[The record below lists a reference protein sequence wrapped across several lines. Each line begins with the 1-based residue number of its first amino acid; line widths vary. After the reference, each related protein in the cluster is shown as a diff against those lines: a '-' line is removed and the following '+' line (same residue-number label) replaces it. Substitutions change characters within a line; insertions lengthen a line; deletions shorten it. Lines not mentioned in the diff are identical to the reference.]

1 MVKDK
6 DKLFIE
12 CECVD
17 RCTIL
22 TIEFLDD
29 FDIFN
34 LNLYRIYAFNNKK
47 EIYEFNLSQDQAKH
61 LIEYLQK
68 KLKTIKK
75 PKKRISVETLQKK
88 LKTTKERNER
98 IFFECETADRNIV
111 MTIEFLEWI
120 DFFCLDF
127 LRKKAFNREK
137 EIYGLTFEE
146 DQAKQIIEYLQK
158 KQEEVSS

>member
-12 CECVD
+12 CETAD
-17 RCTIL
+17 RSAIL

-29 FDIFN
+29 FDILN
-34 LNLYRIYAFNNKK
+34 LNLYRIYAFNHKK
-47 EIYEFNLSQDQAKH
+47 EIYGFNLSQDQAEH

-75 PKKRISVETLQKK
+75 LKERISVEDLQKK
-88 LKTTKERNER
+88 LKTAKERNEG
-98 IFFECETADRNIV
+98 IFFECENADRNIV

-120 DFFCLDF
+120 DIFSLDF
-127 LRKKAFNREK
+127 LREKAFNREK
-137 EIYGLTFEE
+137 EIYGLIFEE
-146 DQAKQIIEYLQK
+146 DQAMQIIEYLQNK
-158 KQEEVSS
+158 LKEVSS